1 MNIIGPDAL
10 AFGVDDVGACRDY
23 LTAFGLKPID
33 VDDAGGF
40 FEALDGTGV
49 LVRRRDDPRLPAP
62 METAAMLRQTI
73 YGVADQAT
81 VNAIGDELAKDRQV
95 ERRDDGSV
103 EAKDDHGFALKF
115 QVTKRRELKM
125 EGEKVNAPGSAPQRG
140 PNRIGVWEDDA
151 GETAHAFARRL
162 LRARHSVGG
171 GLLCAAPG
179 LQDHRPFQ
187 RNRSVSAPGRA
198 RKTIT
203 RSSSSRRRST

>member
-73 YGVADQAT
+73 YGVAGQAT

-115 QVTKRRELKM
+115 QVTKRRAHEDGGR
-125 EGEKVNAPGSAPQRG
+125 EGQRAGLG
-140 PNRIGVWEDDA
+140 PAARPEQDRRVGGHA

-179 LQDHRPFQ
+179 LRGRRPFQ
-187 RNRSVSAPGRA
+187 RNRSVCARRG

-203 RSSSSRRRST
+203 RSSSSRRRSI

>member
-33 VDDAGGF
+33 VDGGGGF

-49 LVRRRDDPRLPAP
+49 FVRRRDDPRLPAP

-115 QVTKRRELKM
+115 QVTKRRVLKM

-140 PNRIGVWEDDA
+140 PNRIGVWEEMPAKPRTLSHVVCFVPDIPSA
-151 GETAHAFARRL
+151 EAFYVQR
-162 LRARHSVGG
+162 
-171 GLLCAAPG
+171 PG
-179 LQDHRPFQ
+179 PQKD
-187 RNRSVSAPGRA
+187 
-198 RKTIT
+198 
-203 RSSSSRRRST
+203 

>member
-73 YGVADQAT
+73 YGVADRGHGQRDRRRTRKGPPGGAARRRLRRGEGRPRLRAQ
-81 VNAIGDELAKDRQV
+81 VSGDEA
-95 ERRDDGSV
+95 S
-103 EAKDDHGFALKF
+103 
-115 QVTKRRELKM
+115 
-125 EGEKVNAPGSAPQRG
+125 
-140 PNRIGVWEDDA
+140 
-151 GETAHAFARRL
+151 
-162 LRARHSVGG
+162 
-171 GLLCAAPG
+171 
-179 LQDHRPFQ
+179 
-187 RNRSVSAPGRA
+187 
-198 RKTIT
+198 
-203 RSSSSRRRST
+203 